1 VLVVED
7 NPTTLKMLTVAL
19 RTAEFDVMA
28 AADGEAALAL
38 ARERPPDV
46 VIQDLVL
53 PDMDGFELLRRLR
66 TLPGSES
73 VPVLALSGFLA
84 RMEEARDRHLG
95 FTAFVAKPIE
105 PSRLVEIVHRCLPRS
120 PPRSPRPGHGQRVLV
135 VDDDPAG
142 RKLLAV
148 QLGLLGYAAEEH
160 STAAGALV
168 RARQGD
174 VDAVLSDLAIPL
186 MDGFELCAALRR
198 DPRTS
203 TLPVVLY
210 SSLLG
215 EPEDHREA
223 IRVGASALLPRGA
236 SVDELVQAL
245 GAPARPAE
253 AGLERPWPRLRER
266 LAEAAVRIAHLE
278 KRGALHR
285 AELSLLGSVV
295 EAVTHERPLA
305 DALREMLARCMSA
318 AGAARGLVA
327 LQGPGPGLA
336 LVAAHGFPAGA
347 TEAVASAIAGD
358 PASRAAEPRVVHAAG
373 DVGPAWLR
381 AAQADAALIA
391 PFALPDGAG
400 GLLAL
405 FGREGDFDEDW
416 EDFASAV
423 AAQMSQVV
431 VLSRAF
437 GERRAAEAAL
447 RAAQDLLEHV
457 YRSSPAVTYV
467 LGLADGQAHSVW
479 VSENIERLQGS
490 TPAEALLP
498 GWWQERVHPADV
510 PTATDFGP
518 LLETG
523 EQRRVYR
530 FRDER
535 SGSYRWVSDRQRLV
549 QGDDDGPP
557 QIVGT
562 WVDVTD
568 QVEAEDARRASEERN
583 RELEEQLRHAQ
594 KLEGIGRLAGGV
606 AHDFNNLLGVIAGR
620 AELLQRH
627 APAGSALDAGLAE
640 ILDTSQRAA
649 DVTRQLLA
657 FSRKQV
663 MRLEPIDL
671 AAAIGQIER
680 LLRRLIGED
689 VELVTRLPPDLG
701 VVFADAG
708 QLSQVLVN
716 LAVNARDAMPRGG
729 RLSLAGHTVTCD
741 EQWCASRP
749 NTRPGPYACIE
760 VSDTGEGISP
770 DVQARIFEPFFTTK
784 EPGRGT
790 GLGLA
795 MAYGVMAQHGGSIEV
810 ESELGAG
817 TTFRLWLPLH
827 AGRGAVLTPPAA
839 PDAEPARAAGGDEVV
854 LVVEDDAG
862 LRSLI
867 HEVLAEAGYT
877 VHAAATPEAAL
888 AATLKP
894 PPVALIADVVMPGL
908 SGPELAQRLAARLPG
923 LRVLFISGYSGDAL
937 PGREGLPPGLRLL
950 SKPFRA
956 DELLASLRSMLDEV

>member
-1 VLVVED
+1 MSTRVLVVED
-7 NPTTLKMLTVAL
+7 NPTTLKMLSLAL

-66 TLPGSES
+66 TLPGAEG

-84 RMEEARDRHLG
+84 RMEEARDRDLG

-105 PSRLVEIVHRCLPRS
+105 PSRLVEIVHRCLPGT
-120 PPRSPRPGHGQRVLV
+120 PRASPRPGQGRRILV
-135 VDDDPAG
+135 VDDEPAG
-142 RKLLAV
+142 RKLLSV
-148 QLGLLGYAAEEH
+148 QLGLLGYEAEEH
-160 STAAGALV
+160 AAAGSALV
-168 RARQGD
+168 RARAGN
-174 VDAVLSDLAIPL
+174 VHAVLSDLVMPL

-198 DPRTS
+198 DPRTAA
-203 TLPVVLY
+203 LPVVLY

-223 IRVGASALLPRGA
+223 ARVGASALLARGA
-236 SVDELVQAL
+236 SVDELVHAL
-245 GAPARPAE
+245 EAPARPAE
-253 AGLERPWPRLRER
+253 PDRERPWPRLRER
-266 LAEAAVRIAHLE
+266 LAEAALRVAHLE
-278 KRGALHR
+278 KRSALHR

-305 DALREMLARCMSA
+305 EALREMLARCMSA
-318 AGAARGLVA
+318 AGATRGLVA
-327 LQGPGPGLA
+327 LQGAG
-336 LVAAHGFPAGA
+336 LVAAHGLPA
-347 TEAVASAIAGD
+347 EAAGTLAAALAAEV
-358 PASRAAEPRVVHAAG
+358 PASPAEPRIAHASGAG
-373 DVGPAWLR
+373 GPDWLR
-381 AAQADAALIA
+381 AARADAALIA
-391 PFALPDGAG
+391 PFALPDGDG

-416 EDFASAV
+416 EDFARAV

-431 VLSRAF
+431 ALTRAF

-447 RAAQDLLEHV
+447 RDAQRRLEHV

-467 LGLADGQAHSVW
+467 LRLADGQAVSVW
-479 VSENIERLQGS
+479 VSDNLERLQGS
-490 TPAEALLP
+490 PSAAALRP
-498 GWWQERVHPADV
+498 GWWEERVHPDD
-510 PTATDFGP
+510 TALASDFGP
-518 LLETG
+518 LLATG

-535 SGSYRWVSDRQRLV
+535 TGLYRWVSDRQRLV
-549 QGDDDGPP
+549 QVDDGPP
-557 QIVGT
+557 EVVGT

-568 QVEAEDARRASEERN
+568 QVEAENARRASEERN

-620 AELLQRH
+620 AELLRRQ
-627 APAGSALDAGLAE
+627 APAGSSLDAGLAE
-640 ILDTSQRAA
+640 ILDTAQRAA
-649 DVTRQLLA
+649 EVTRQLLA

-671 AAAIGQIER
+671 AAAIGQTER

-701 VVFADAG
+701 VVHADAG
-708 QLSQVLVN
+708 QFSQVLVN

-729 RLSLAGHTVTCD
+729 RLTLVGSTVTCD

-749 NTRPGPYACIE
+749 GTRPGRYACLE
-760 VSDTGEGISP
+760 VSDTGEGIP
-770 DVQARIFEPFFTTK
+770 LDVQARIFEPFFTTK

-795 MAYGVMAQHGGSIEV
+795 MAYGVLAQHGGSIEV
-810 ESELGAG
+810 ESELGVG
-817 TTFRLWLPLH
+817 STFRLWLPLL
-827 AGRGAVLTPPAA
+827 ADADVVEPGSAAPPAEA
-839 PDAEPARAAGGDEVV
+839 PQAVGGDEVL
-854 LVVEDDAG
+854 LVVEDDVALRG
-862 LRSLI
+862 LLEEI
-867 HEVLAEAGYT
+867 LDEAGYT
-877 VHAAATPEAAL
+877 VHVAATPDEAL
-888 AATLKP
+888 AAALRP
-894 PPVALIADVVMPGL
+894 PPVALITDVVMPRL
-908 SGPELAQRLAARLPG
+908 SGPELAQRLGTRLPG
-923 LRVLFISGYSGDAL
+923 LRVLFISGYSEAL
-937 PGREGLPPGLRLL
+937 TGREGLGPGVRLL
-950 SKPFRA
+950 SKPFGA
-956 DELLASLRSMLDEV
+956 DELLATVRAMLDEA